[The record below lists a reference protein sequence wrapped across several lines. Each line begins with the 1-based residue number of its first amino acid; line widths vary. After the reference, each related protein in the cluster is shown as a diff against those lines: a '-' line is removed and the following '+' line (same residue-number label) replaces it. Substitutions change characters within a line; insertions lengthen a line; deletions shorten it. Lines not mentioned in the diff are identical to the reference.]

1 MRAVSSLMR
10 SATISIQCAA
20 RCNVCWAA
28 LSSPQ
33 PVSTVAQFNRSN
45 DLSDLPSGTYH
56 LWIRANDGING
67 PASSYASAPALL
79 AAKATPS
86 RYGLNAVWLAK
97 DDYNLATELAAAIP
111 IVIDSATTFPA
122 QWTATITPTVDSAA
136 NALDVTWRVNSHP
149 DIDSYRLLVGNSPL
163 NPTLV
168 ITAGTVALLDAND
181 NLTGVEVGFARLAN
195 VRPDVDYFL
204 ALEAIDAENGRYVLA
219 TFGDYSG
226 VVLH

>member
-1 MRAVSSLMR
+1 M
-10 SATISIQCAA
+10 
-20 RCNVCWAA
+20 
-28 LSSPQ
+28 
-33 PVSTVAQFNRSN
+33 
-45 DLSDLPSGTYH
+45 
-56 LWIRANDGING
+56 
-67 PASSYASAPALL
+67 
-79 AAKATPS
+79 AKATPS

-111 IVIDSATTFPA
+111 IVIDGATTFPA

-181 NLTGVEVGFARLAN
+181 NLTGVEVGFARLENIPPA
-195 VRPDVDYFL
+195 VDYFL

-219 TFGDYSG
+219 TFGDYSE